1 MDPESS
7 ERQIVLFPSPAWRDK
22 TGETRA
28 FEHFL
33 TTDDSMRSLSLH
45 FSVDHILR
53 PPLHDASN
61 PILLLHYSDS
71 SPRINANRPPWEM
84 SAGGNN
90 SVLKWWER
98 ERKREKK
105 WIKRDAFYFF
115 VAEVKLRRKYYFG
128 KMLFPNM
135 RNWPTEISIVNETS
149 LKGRFC
155 KCSLQFEKLFYLVFT
170 SSDFRFEDKVYVENG
185 KVYLVSAL

>member
-1 MDPESS
+1 MCSIIFLIKILERLKERLSTIRNSCKETYNFITQSKNLFLQVDETKIAAINKYITRNIIFYEIWSKKKKKKEATMKLVSQHGSS

-71 SPRINANRPPWEM
+71 IRRRINANRGKCLP
-84 SAGGNN
+84 
-90 SVLKWWER
+90 
-98 ERKREKK
+98 
-105 WIKRDAFYFF
+105 
-115 VAEVKLRRKYYFG
+115 AEIIR
-128 KMLFPNM
+128 
-135 RNWPTEISIVNETS
+135 
-149 LKGRFC
+149 C
-155 KCSLQFEKLFYLVFT
+155 
-170 SSDFRFEDKVYVENG
+170 
-185 KVYLVSAL
+185 

>member
-90 SVLKWWER
+90 SVLKWRER

-105 WIKRDAFYFF
+105 WIKREMLSISSWQKLSYEENIILEKCYFQICEIDPLKF
-115 VAEVKLRRKYYFG
+115 RL
-128 KMLFPNM
+128 LM
-135 RNWPTEISIVNETS
+135 RQV
-149 LKGRFC
+149 
-155 KCSLQFEKLFYLVFT
+155 
-170 SSDFRFEDKVYVENG
+170 
-185 KVYLVSAL
+185 